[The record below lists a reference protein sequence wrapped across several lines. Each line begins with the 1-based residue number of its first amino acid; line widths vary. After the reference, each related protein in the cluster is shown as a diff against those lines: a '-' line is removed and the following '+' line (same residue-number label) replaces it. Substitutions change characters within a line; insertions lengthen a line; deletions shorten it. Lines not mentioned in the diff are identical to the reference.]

1 MFCRGTFHRPT
12 RRKKMRHF
20 ALTALPLALIA
31 CSADNATGQNVA
43 TEKPFKTSVI
53 ADFESPWAM
62 AFLPDG
68 RMLVTE
74 KAGEMILFDP
84 KNGTKIP
91 VAGIPPVDSAGQGA
105 LMAVVPAPGFAK
117 NGTVYFSFSE
127 AGDGGKGVALAT
139 GWFEQARDGTTK
151 LAGGKGR

>member
-1 MFCRGTFHRPT
+1 
-12 RRKKMRHF
+12 
-20 ALTALPLALIA
+20 
-31 CSADNATGQNVA
+31 
-43 TEKPFKTSVI
+43 
-53 ADFESPWAM
+53 M

-105 LMAVVPAPGFAK
+105 LMDVVPAPGFAK

-127 AGDGGKGVALAT
+127 AGPGGKGVRSEEHTSELQSLMRISYAVFCLKKKKKI
-139 GWFEQARDGTTK
+139 TT
-151 LAGGKGR
+151 

>member
-1 MFCRGTFHRPT
+1 
-12 RRKKMRHF
+12 MR
-20 ALTALPLALIA
+20 ISDWSSDV
-31 CSADNATGQNVA
+31 CSSDL
-43 TEKPFKTSVI
+43 KPVKTSVI

-105 LMAVVPAPGFAK
+105 LMDVVPAPGFAK

-127 AGDGGKGVALAT
+127 AGPDRKST
-139 GWFEQARDGTTK
+139 R
-151 LAGGKGR
+151 

>member
-1 MFCRGTFHRPT
+1 MPQSGNIICRGTFHRPT

-84 KNGTKIP
+84 KNGTKIH

-105 LMAVVPAPGFAK
+105 LMDVEIGRASCRE
-117 NGTVYFSFSE
+117 TVGQDGWNSGG
-127 AGDGGKGVALAT
+127 AG
-139 GWFEQARDGTTK
+139 
-151 LAGGKGR
+151 